1 MIKFLENL
9 VFAIKPLILTLLAIF
24 TAIMFYFAINLRIDA
39 GFEKQLPVGHEYIE
53 TFQEYRDKSF
63 GANRIIVV
71 LRNTQGD
78 IWNPE
83 TLAMLNG
90 VTQDIFFLPGIDRRT
105 VQSLWTPNTRFF
117 EITEEGL
124 RADDVIGGT
133 TTPSNLTP
141 QLIDK
146 IRSNV
151 VRGGLVG
158 RLVSNDF
165 SAAMVVT
172 EINEWDQRANKRTD
186 YFELGTKLEAAIRSR
201 FEGAGGPALSYFRY
215 RLDELVRLA
224 GEKCPSDD
232 GMFGGVVR
240 FVGNLTGGA
249 PAVPECATLTKDLV
263 SDLIKISQTY
273 GPTVGSW
280 FGDFETKLRAID
292 AQNLD
297 PAGQYSAVSSLLDEW
312 TAASP
317 AVSTHEVH
325 IIGFAKAMADIAS
338 GAREV
343 IKFFAIAFVLTLL
356 SVFYYCRSWQL
367 TFLTVGCSLTSV
379 VWQFGLLTMLGFG
392 LDPLAILVPFLVFAI
407 GVSHGVQQL
416 NLISEGLAE
425 GLDSEGAARKSFS
438 GLLVPG
444 TMALVT
450 DMVGFATL
458 YLVPIT
464 MIQELAITASIG
476 VALKIITNL
485 IMLPVVASYLKFD
498 EGYKHRV
505 EKARTSRLGAVK
517 LLGVVAEPKVSVP
530 LFLIYTL
537 IFGYAVFQSTTRHI
551 GNLHA
556 GMPELKAEHRYN
568 LDAEVVAQKFSIGLE
583 LLTVVIET
591 PPLSCVNY
599 HYMSYIDRFSWYMQN
614 QEGVV
619 SVISLAYV
627 SKQLNAGWYEGNLKW
642 RAMPRI
648 EPSLVQATTPVGVS
662 SGLLDTDCTYLPVQV
677 FLRDGKAE
685 TIKHVV
691 EAVEAWNARETLTP
705 ALSAGYDNRNGV
717 WTLPVPALDNLVFTP
732 QFPDTKNVFATDYT
746 FDVTG
751 FATRLDAAGGATVP
765 VADLGKVY
773 IESTRPF
780 QPEEE
785 PPKATLIVTVKGAN
799 GQIFS
804 GPIEVTHPKRRTSE
818 RLDLKRL
825 LPDVAW
831 ADATEVTI
839 SGVPADIKLRR
850 EVFGGTI
857 RVSGAE
863 EFKPM
868 PLDVKAALG
877 NADLTLADEV
887 DIGNVPYSI
896 YVRLAS
902 GNSGV
907 AAAVN
912 QEIEEQ
918 ELPMTIIVYV
928 VIIILVIF
936 TFFDWRATVCCTVPL
951 TFATFFGYWF
961 MNELEIGLK
970 VSTLPVM
977 VLAVGIGVDY
987 AFYIYN
993 RLQYH
998 LAHGM
1003 TVTEAYKEAVLE
1015 TGNAVIF
1022 TAVTLAIGVSTWAFS
1037 DLKFQA
1043 DMGLLLTFM
1052 FVINMFNA
1060 VTLLPAMAVVVEQVF
1075 PRKRRPRLVAPS
1087 H

>member
-1 MIKFLENL
+1 MIKLLENAI
-9 VFAIKPLILTLLAIF
+9 FAIKPLILTLLAIF
-24 TAIMFYFAINLRIDA
+24 TAIMFWFAINLRIDA
-39 GFEKQLPVGHEYIE
+39 GFEKQLPAGHEYIE

-117 EITEEGL
+117 EITEEGI

-165 SAAMVVT
+165 TAAMVVT

-186 YFELGTKLEAAIRSR
+186 YFELGAKLEAAIRSR
-201 FEGAGGPALSYFRY
+201 FEGAGGPALSYFGY

-224 GEKCPSDD
+224 GEKCPPDE
-232 GMFGGVVR
+232 GFIGKVVS
-240 FVGNLTGGA
+240 FVGSLAGGSSD
-249 PAVPECATLTKDLV
+249 VPECATLTKDLLADV
-263 SDLIKISQTY
+263 VKIGQTY
-273 GPTVGSW
+273 GPTVGPW
-280 FGDFETKLRAID
+280 YQTFEQKLREID
-292 AQNLD
+292 GQNLD
-297 PAGQYSAVSSLLDEW
+297 PNAQYSAVSALLGEW
-312 TAASP
+312 AAASTT
-317 AVSTHEVH
+317 ASTHEVH
-325 IIGFAKAMADIAS
+325 IIGFSKAMADIAA

-343 IKFFAIAFVLTLL
+343 IKFFIIAFILTVL
-356 SVFYYCRSWQL
+356 SVFYYCRSWKL
-367 TFLTVGCSLTSV
+367 TWLTVGCSLTSV
-379 VWQFGLLTMLGFG
+379 IWQFGLLTILDFG

-425 GLDSEGAARKSFS
+425 GLDPEGAARKSFS

-444 TMALVT
+444 SMALIT

-458 YLVPIT
+458 YFVPIT
-464 MIQELAITASIG
+464 MIQELAVTASIG
-476 VALKIITNL
+476 VALKVITNL
-485 IMLPVVASYLKFD
+485 IMLPVVASYLTFD

-505 EKARTSRLGAVK
+505 EKARSSRLGMVK
-517 LLGVVAEPKVSVP
+517 YLGVVAEPKVSFP
-530 LFLIYTL
+530 LFLIYTFV
-537 IFGYAVFQSTTRHI
+537 FGYAVFQSTTRHI

-568 LDAEVVAQKFSIGLE
+568 QDAEVVAQKFSIGLE

-599 HYMSYIDRFSWYMQN
+599 HYMNYIDRFSWYMQN

-627 SKQLNAGWYEGNLKW
+627 AKQLNAGWYEGNLKW

-685 TIKHVV
+685 TIKAVV
-691 EAVEAWNARETLTP
+691 AAVEKWNETESVTP
-705 ALSAGYDNRNGV
+705 ALSAGFDSRNGV
-717 WTLPVPALDNLVFTP
+717 WTMPVSALDGLTFTP
-732 QFPDTKNVFATDYT
+732 QYPDTKNVFATDYT
-746 FDVTG
+746 FDVMG
-751 FATRLDAAGGATVP
+751 FATSGAGGSMTFP
-765 VADLGKVY
+765 IADLGKVY
-773 IESTRPF
+773 VQSVRPF
-780 QPEEE
+780 MPEEE
-785 PPKATLIVTVKGAN
+785 APKATLMVTVKGAS
-799 GQIFS
+799 GQLFA
-804 GPIEVTHPKRRTSE
+804 GPVEITHPKQRTNE

-825 LPDVAW
+825 LPDVTW

-839 SGVPADIKLRR
+839 SSIPANIKLRR
-850 EVFGGTI
+850 EILSDAVS
-857 RVSGAE
+857 VSGAE
-863 EFKPM
+863 VLKPM

-877 NADLTLADEV
+877 DADLSAVSEI
-887 DIGNVPYSI
+887 DIGNVPYSL

-912 QEIEEQ
+912 QEIEHQ
-918 ELPMTIIVYV
+918 ELPMTLAVYA

-936 TFFDWRATVCCTVPL
+936 TFLDWRATVCCTVPL

-1003 TVTEAYKEAVLE
+1003 TVTESYKEAVLE

-1060 VTLLPAMAVVVEQVF
+1060 VTALPAMAVVIEAVF
-1075 PRKRRPRLVAPS
+1075 PRKKRPRVVAPS